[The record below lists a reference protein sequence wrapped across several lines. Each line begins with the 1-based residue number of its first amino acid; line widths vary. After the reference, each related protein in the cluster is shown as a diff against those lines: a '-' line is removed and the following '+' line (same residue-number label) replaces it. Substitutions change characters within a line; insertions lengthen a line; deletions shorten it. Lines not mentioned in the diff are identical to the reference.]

1 MLFESGGPCLG
12 CALSC
17 LTAVACS
24 QTPYIQVHKFLLA
37 RDASA
42 FQDMFS
48 IPSDAEADSGP
59 SREGRSDAN
68 PIVLYGETEDEFR
81 ILLSALYA
89 L

>member
-1 MLFESGGPCLG
+1 MLS
-12 CALSC
+12 
-17 LTAVACS
+17 
-24 QTPYIQVHKFLLA
+24 

-42 FQDMFS
+42 FHDMFS
-48 IPSDAEADSGP
+48 IPLDVESEGASGLLK
-59 SREGRSDAN
+59 EGGSDAN